1 MTPLANPQYS
11 FDSMAMQF
19 IPLFLISDCL
29 QTIFK
34 HHIAGKQYF
43 EDLVSQSSSQ
53 FGLWSLLKTS
63 LNSSV
68 SYN

>member
-53 FGLWSLLKTS
+53 FGL
-63 LNSSV
+63 
-68 SYN
+68 